1 MRADPLLLTAGE
13 WLGVTS
19 AALLLLTL
27 VAFVVRWGIRFRL
40 VGVTSFTVLLS
51 LSCLAFAVSYT
62 PRQLVDGAVSVP
74 VVFDNGTDLVV
85 AAATADLDP
94 AAFGPSV
101 QQVALNLRG
110 SGRGTQLVEV
120 RLRRVDS
127 STPGTDTPVVLATAI
142 RNLADGREV
151 RAGTAL
157 FAVECD
163 HKARELGAL
172 SGDEGGR
179 LTRSRARGDHV
190 VDDECAAGEW

>member
-13 WLGVTS
+13 WLGVAS
-19 AALLLLTL
+19 AVLLLLTV

-74 VVFDNGTDLVV
+74 VVFDNGSDLVI
-85 AAATADLDP
+85 AAAPADLDA
-94 AAFGPSV
+94 AAFAPSV

-120 RLRRVDS
+120 RLRRVEA
-127 STPGTDTPVVLATAI
+127 TAPGTDTPVVLATAI
-142 RNLADGREV
+142 RNLADGSV
-151 RAGTAL
+151 TLHG
-157 FAVECD
+157 
-163 HKARELGAL
+163 
-172 SGDEGGR
+172 
-179 LTRSRARGDHV
+179 
-190 VDDECAAGEW
+190 

>member
-13 WLGVTS
+13 WLGVAS
-19 AALLLLTL
+19 AVLLLLTV

-74 VVFDNGTDLVV
+74 VVFDNGSDLVI
-85 AAATADLDP
+85 AAAPADLDA
-94 AAFGPSV
+94 AAFAPSV

-120 RLRRVDS
+120 RLRRVEA
-127 STPGTDTPVVLATAI
+127 TAPGTDTPVVLATAI
-142 RNLADGREV
+142 RNLADGSV
-151 RAGTAL
+151 MLQG
-157 FAVECD
+157 
-163 HKARELGAL
+163 
-172 SGDEGGR
+172 
-179 LTRSRARGDHV
+179 
-190 VDDECAAGEW
+190 

>member
-13 WLGVTS
+13 WLGVAS
-19 AALLLLTL
+19 AVLLLLTV

-51 LSCLAFAVSYT
+51 LSCLAFAVSYA

-85 AAATADLDP
+85 AAAPADLDP

-110 SGRGTQLVEV
+110 SGRGTELVEV
-120 RLRRVDS
+120 RLRRVEA
-127 STPGTDTPVVLATAI
+127 TALGTDTPVVLATAI
-142 RNLADGREV
+142 RNLADGSV
-151 RAGTAL
+151 SLQG
-157 FAVECD
+157 
-163 HKARELGAL
+163 
-172 SGDEGGR
+172 
-179 LTRSRARGDHV
+179 
-190 VDDECAAGEW
+190 

>member
-1 MRADPLLLTAGE
+1 MKPRPSLRAHG
-13 WLGVTS
+13 LG
-19 AALLLLTL
+19 LLLLTV

-85 AAATADLDP
+85 AAAPADLDP

-120 RLRRVDS
+120 RLRRVE
-127 STPGTDTPVVLATAI
+127 STAPGTDTPVVLATAI
-142 RNLADGREV
+142 RNLADGSV
-151 RAGTAL
+151 SLQG
-157 FAVECD
+157 
-163 HKARELGAL
+163 
-172 SGDEGGR
+172 
-179 LTRSRARGDHV
+179 
-190 VDDECAAGEW
+190 

>member
-13 WLGVTS
+13 WLGVAS
-19 AALLLLTL
+19 AVLLLLTV

-74 VVFDNGTDLVV
+74 VVFDNGSDLVI
-85 AAATADLDP
+85 AAAAADLDA

-120 RLRRVDS
+120 RLRRVEA
-127 STPGTDTPVVLATAI
+127 TAPGTDTPVVLATAI
-142 RNLADGREV
+142 RNLADGSV
-151 RAGTAL
+151 TLQG
-157 FAVECD
+157 
-163 HKARELGAL
+163 
-172 SGDEGGR
+172 
-179 LTRSRARGDHV
+179 
-190 VDDECAAGEW
+190 

>member
-13 WLGVTS
+13 WLGVAS
-19 AALLLLTL
+19 AVLLLLTV

-74 VVFDNGTDLVV
+74 VVFDNGSNLVI
-85 AAATADLDP
+85 AAAPADLDA
-94 AAFGPSV
+94 AAFAPSV

-120 RLRRVDS
+120 RLRRVEA
-127 STPGTDTPVVLATAI
+127 TAPGTDTPVVLATAI
-142 RNLADGREV
+142 RNLADGSV
-151 RAGTAL
+151 TLQG
-157 FAVECD
+157 
-163 HKARELGAL
+163 
-172 SGDEGGR
+172 
-179 LTRSRARGDHV
+179 
-190 VDDECAAGEW
+190 